1 MMSPSAWSTNQ
12 VPPALRDVR
21 AWSSGAQAGLA
32 DQISFHTPFDRC
44 GLMPVRAT
52 VTNNAIFRYDLHNGE
67 RSAFPH
73 NAGPPRGPIG
83 DVVGN
88 RQVGCNNVANDHSLL
103 PLIRSIWWPSFRS
116 GSFSHKGPPK
126 RPERDLGDQ
135 RYRHRNQREKRRED
149 VDGWR
154 HARLDHRIDLNG
166 HGLRSRHDQELS
178 RRELVERNRNAEQE

>member
-103 PLIRSIWWPSFRS
+103 PSSDRS
-116 GSFSHKGPPK
+116 G
-126 RPERDLGDQ
+126 R
-135 RYRHRNQREKRRED
+135 
-149 VDGWR
+149 
-154 HARLDHRIDLNG
+154 
-166 HGLRSRHDQELS
+166 LRSARVD
-178 RRELVERNRNAEQE
+178 LVTKVRRNAPNAIWAISGIATVISVRRVAKTLTVGVTPVWIIE